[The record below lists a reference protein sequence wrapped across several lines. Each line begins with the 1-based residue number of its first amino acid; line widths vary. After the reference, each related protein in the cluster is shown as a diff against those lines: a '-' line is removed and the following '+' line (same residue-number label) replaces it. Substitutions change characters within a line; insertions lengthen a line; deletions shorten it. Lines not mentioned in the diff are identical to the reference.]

1 MMISGVHASTTI
13 VALQSLRSLS
23 YDDEGV
29 AIEAAM
35 GPLFDA
41 IEQREGLGDAVSAL
55 DTVVVPGLRRVL
67 RRPSK
72 GEKDSRE
79 HVFAVLFSVWC
90 AKLIGGDGEPIQE
103 TIDPFCRR
111 AKWSLPTPMFAELI
125 TVLEMKDLFYNAMLH
140 ASDRA
145 KETMTKALFTS
156 ETRTEV
162 IEQLTVIFSTSG
174 YTPTAR
180 KTQSRT
186 TDDEPTVSIDVICSS
201 PLVAEPSQ
209 VEKFLRDLLACTE
222 PKTAKEKLVS
232 RFPKDDVLEIIS
244 TVLCSDEFHLF
255 RNMLITQQDFD
266 SKVIERD
273 VIVALNRITASASTS
288 VTNRMKLNLANDLL
302 WPILIAPD
310 LVYRR
315 LIHTAVAHSSQG
327 AIIIETF
334 RLVPSFV
341 KVKRCGNSPPCLLVA
356 FVDLLRDFPND
367 FANIKAMDSIE
378 YICEAFF
385 GSNSGK
391 MHLLEL
397 QDGLLF
403 IVLPM
408 LTAVQLSSP
417 ATGPFHG
424 AHFALRILKL
434 ITMNEGQVDVRVI
447 ERTFPEGVLLALARV
462 IEWSRK
468 QRMTSTQI
476 LATSLAREISKG
488 LLESIAKISPSKEMA
503 IALRLADEVAASVI
517 EWDSR
522 LAIEP
527 VMHLGRMERI
537 SSPRPPSLDSKD
549 MTSITVDI
557 LKLYRSNANAN
568 DRMLLELLRTF
579 QDFQDCESD
588 LSKFRQSLLVACVGV
603 LPNTSGPE
611 FDRISRIGLPKL
623 LEMRRITA
631 AGIPVSAVV
640 LDVLSHATVFAI
652 RESPQRAFTICRHFT
667 QLTSTLTSDAK
678 ETFISDTDSEVIVR
692 SAFMCVCN
700 VLDALSCASRFP
712 ESHSCEVLLMSSA
725 LVGLKILS
733 SSKILKSWAL
743 VQVKSLSKSC
753 KSRVQLLSALV

>member
-1 MMISGVHASTTI
+1 MMISGVHASTTT

-23 YDDEGV
+23 HDDEGV
-29 AIEAAM
+29 AIEAMM

-41 IEQREGLGDAVSAL
+41 IEQCEALGDATSAL

-72 GEKDSRE
+72 GTKDSRE
-79 HVFAVLFSVWC
+79 YVFAVLFSVWC

-103 TIDPFCRR
+103 SIDPFCRR

-156 ETRTEV
+156 ETRREV

-180 KTQSRT
+180 KTRSRT
-186 TDDEPTVSIDVICSS
+186 TDDEQNVSVDVISSS

-222 PKTAKEKLVS
+222 PKTAKAKLVS

-327 AIIIETF
+327 AIIIDTF

-356 FVDLLRDFPND
+356 FVDLLRDLPND
-367 FANIKAMDSIE
+367 FANIKAMDAIE

-424 AHFALRILKL
+424 AHFALTILKR
-434 ITMNEGQVDVRVI
+434 IAMNEGQVDVSVI

-488 LLESIAKISPSKEMA
+488 LLESIAKISPSKEIA

-527 VMHLGRMERI
+527 VMRLGRVERI
-537 SSPRPPSLDSKD
+537 SSPQPPSLDSKD
-549 MTSITVDI
+549 MASITVDI

-568 DRMLLELLRTF
+568 DRMLLELLRA
-579 QDFQDCESD
+579 FQDCESD
-588 LSKFRQSLLVACVGV
+588 LSKFRQSLLVACVAV

-611 FDRISRIGLPKL
+611 FDCISRIGLPKL
-623 LEMRRITA
+623 LEMQRITEA
-631 AGIPVSAVV
+631 DIPVSAVV

-652 RESPQRAFTICRHFT
+652 RESPQRAFAICRHFT
-667 QLTSTLTSDAK
+667 QLTSTLMSDAK
-678 ETFISDTDSEVIVR
+678 ETCISDADSEVIVR

-725 LVGLKILS
+725 LVSLKILS
-733 SSKILKSWAL
+733 SSKLLKSWAL

>member
-1 MMISGVHASTTI
+1 MMISGVHASTTT

-23 YDDEGV
+23 HDDEGV
-29 AIEAAM
+29 AIEAMM

-41 IEQREGLGDAVSAL
+41 IEQCEALGDATSAL

-72 GEKDSRE
+72 GTKDSRE
-79 HVFAVLFSVWC
+79 YVFAVLFSVWC

-103 TIDPFCRR
+103 SIDPFCRR

-156 ETRTEV
+156 ETRREV

-180 KTQSRT
+180 KTRSRT
-186 TDDEPTVSIDVICSS
+186 TDDEQNVSVDVISSS

-222 PKTAKEKLVS
+222 PKTAKAKLVS

-327 AIIIETF
+327 AIIIDTF

-356 FVDLLRDFPND
+356 FVDLLRDLPND
-367 FANIKAMDSIE
+367 FANIKAMDAIE

-424 AHFALRILKL
+424 AHFALTILKR
-434 ITMNEGQVDVRVI
+434 IAMNEGQVDVSVI

-476 LATSLAREISKG
+476 LATSLAREISEG
-488 LLESIAKISPSKEMA
+488 LLESIAKISPSKEIA

-527 VMHLGRMERI
+527 VMRLGRVERI
-537 SSPRPPSLDSKD
+537 SSPQPPSLDSKD
-549 MTSITVDI
+549 MASITVDI

-568 DRMLLELLRTF
+568 DRMLLELLRA
-579 QDFQDCESD
+579 FQDCESD
-588 LSKFRQSLLVACVGV
+588 LSKFRQSLLVACVAV

-611 FDRISRIGLPKL
+611 FDCISRIGLPKL
-623 LEMRRITA
+623 LEMQRITEA
-631 AGIPVSAVV
+631 DIPVSAVV

-652 RESPQRAFTICRHFT
+652 RESPQRAFAICRHFT
-667 QLTSTLTSDAK
+667 QLTSTLMSDAK
-678 ETFISDTDSEVIVR
+678 ETCISDADSEVIVR

-725 LVGLKILS
+725 LVSLKILS
-733 SSKILKSWAL
+733 SSKLLKSWAL

>member
-1 MMISGVHASTTI
+1 MISGVHASTTT

-23 YDDEGV
+23 HDDEGV
-29 AIEAAM
+29 AIEAMM

-41 IEQREGLGDAVSAL
+41 IEQCEALGDATSAL

-72 GEKDSRE
+72 GTKDSRE
-79 HVFAVLFSVWC
+79 YVFAVLFSVWC

-103 TIDPFCRR
+103 SIDPFCRR

-156 ETRTEV
+156 ETRREV

-180 KTQSRT
+180 KTRSRT
-186 TDDEPTVSIDVICSS
+186 TDDEQNVSVDVISSS

-222 PKTAKEKLVS
+222 PKTAKAKLVS

-327 AIIIETF
+327 AIIIDTF

-356 FVDLLRDFPND
+356 FVDLLRDLPND
-367 FANIKAMDSIE
+367 FANIKAMDAIE

-403 IVLPM
+403 MVLPM

-424 AHFALRILKL
+424 AHFALTILKR
-434 ITMNEGQVDVRVI
+434 IAMNEGQVDVSVI

-488 LLESIAKISPSKEMA
+488 LLESIAKISPSKEIA

-527 VMHLGRMERI
+527 VMRLGRVERI
-537 SSPRPPSLDSKD
+537 SSPQPPSLDSKD
-549 MTSITVDI
+549 MASITVDI

-568 DRMLLELLRTF
+568 DRMLLELLRA
-579 QDFQDCESD
+579 FQDCESD
-588 LSKFRQSLLVACVGV
+588 LSKFRQSLLVACVAV

-611 FDRISRIGLPKL
+611 FDCISRIGLPKL
-623 LEMRRITA
+623 LEMQRITEA
-631 AGIPVSAVV
+631 DIPVSAVV

-652 RESPQRAFTICRHFT
+652 RESPQRAFAICRHFT
-667 QLTSTLTSDAK
+667 QLTSTLMSDAK
-678 ETFISDTDSEVIVR
+678 ETCISDADSEVIVR

-725 LVGLKILS
+725 LVSLKILS
-733 SSKILKSWAL
+733 SSKLLKSWAL

>member
-1 MMISGVHASTTI
+1 MMISGVHASTTT

-23 YDDEGV
+23 HDDEGV
-29 AIEAAM
+29 AIEAMM

-41 IEQREGLGDAVSAL
+41 IEQCEALGDATSAL

-72 GEKDSRE
+72 GTKDSRE
-79 HVFAVLFSVWC
+79 YVFAVLFSVWC

-103 TIDPFCRR
+103 SIDPFCRR

-156 ETRTEV
+156 ETRREV

-180 KTQSRT
+180 KARSRT
-186 TDDEPTVSIDVICSS
+186 TDDEQNVSVDVISSS

-222 PKTAKEKLVS
+222 PKTAKAKLVS

-302 WPILIAPD
+302 WPILIAPE

-327 AIIIETF
+327 AIIIDTF

-356 FVDLLRDFPND
+356 FVDLLRDLPND
-367 FANIKAMDSIE
+367 FANIKAMDAIE

-424 AHFALRILKL
+424 AHFALTILKR
-434 ITMNEGQVDVRVI
+434 IAMNEGQVDVSVI

-488 LLESIAKISPSKEMA
+488 LLESIAKISPSKEIA

-527 VMHLGRMERI
+527 VMRLGRVERI
-537 SSPRPPSLDSKD
+537 SSPQPPSLDSKD
-549 MTSITVDI
+549 MASITVDI

-568 DRMLLELLRTF
+568 DRMLLELLRA
-579 QDFQDCESD
+579 FQDCESD
-588 LSKFRQSLLVACVGV
+588 LSKFRQSLLVACVAV

-611 FDRISRIGLPKL
+611 FDCISRIGLPKL
-623 LEMRRITA
+623 LEMQRITQA
-631 AGIPVSAVV
+631 DIPVSAVV

-652 RESPQRAFTICRHFT
+652 RESPQRAFAICRHFT
-667 QLTSTLTSDAK
+667 QLTSTLMSDAK
-678 ETFISDTDSEVIVR
+678 ETCISDADSEVIVR

-733 SSKILKSWAL
+733 SSKLLKSWAL

>member
-1 MMISGVHASTTI
+1 MISGVHASTTT

-23 YDDEGV
+23 HDDEGV
-29 AIEAAM
+29 AIEAMM

-41 IEQREGLGDAVSAL
+41 IEQCEALGDATSAL

-72 GEKDSRE
+72 GTKDSRE
-79 HVFAVLFSVWC
+79 YVFAVLFSVWC

-103 TIDPFCRR
+103 SIDPFCRR

-156 ETRTEV
+156 ETRREV

-180 KTQSRT
+180 KTRSRT
-186 TDDEPTVSIDVICSS
+186 TDDEQNVSVDVISSS

-222 PKTAKEKLVS
+222 PKTAKAKLVS

-327 AIIIETF
+327 AIIIDTF

-356 FVDLLRDFPND
+356 FVDLLRDLPND
-367 FANIKAMDSIE
+367 FANIKAMDAIE

-424 AHFALRILKL
+424 AHFALTILKR
-434 ITMNEGQVDVRVI
+434 IAMNEGQVDVSVI

-476 LATSLAREISKG
+476 LATSLAREISEG
-488 LLESIAKISPSKEMA
+488 LLESIAKISPSKEIA

-527 VMHLGRMERI
+527 VMRLGRVERI
-537 SSPRPPSLDSKD
+537 SSPQPPSLDSKD
-549 MTSITVDI
+549 MASITVDI

-568 DRMLLELLRTF
+568 DRMLLELLRA
-579 QDFQDCESD
+579 FQDCESD
-588 LSKFRQSLLVACVGV
+588 LSKFRQSLLVACVAV

-611 FDRISRIGLPKL
+611 FDCISRIGLPKL
-623 LEMRRITA
+623 LEMQRITEA
-631 AGIPVSAVV
+631 DIPVSAVV

-652 RESPQRAFTICRHFT
+652 RESPQRAFAICRHFT
-667 QLTSTLTSDAK
+667 QLTSTLMSDAK
-678 ETFISDTDSEVIVR
+678 ETCISDADSEVIVR

-725 LVGLKILS
+725 LVSLKILS
-733 SSKILKSWAL
+733 SSKLLKSWAL

>member
-1 MMISGVHASTTI
+1 MISGVHASTTT

-23 YDDEGV
+23 HDDEGV
-29 AIEAAM
+29 AIEAMM

-41 IEQREGLGDAVSAL
+41 IEQCEALGDATSAL

-72 GEKDSRE
+72 GTKDSRE
-79 HVFAVLFSVWC
+79 YVFAVLFSVWC

-103 TIDPFCRR
+103 SIDPFCRR

-156 ETRTEV
+156 ETRREV

-180 KTQSRT
+180 KTRSRT
-186 TDDEPTVSIDVICSS
+186 TDDEQNVSVDVISSS

-222 PKTAKEKLVS
+222 PKTAKAKLVS

-327 AIIIETF
+327 AIIIDTF

-356 FVDLLRDFPND
+356 FVDLLRDLPND
-367 FANIKAMDSIE
+367 FANIKAMDAIE

-424 AHFALRILKL
+424 AHFALTILKR
-434 ITMNEGQVDVRVI
+434 IAMNEGQVDVSVI

-488 LLESIAKISPSKEMA
+488 LLESIAKISPSKEIA

-527 VMHLGRMERI
+527 VMRLGRVERI
-537 SSPRPPSLDSKD
+537 SSPQPPSLDSKD
-549 MTSITVDI
+549 MASITVDI

-568 DRMLLELLRTF
+568 DRMLLELLRA
-579 QDFQDCESD
+579 FQDCESD
-588 LSKFRQSLLVACVGV
+588 LSKFRQSLLVACVAV

-611 FDRISRIGLPKL
+611 FDCISRIGLPKL
-623 LEMRRITA
+623 LEMQRITEA
-631 AGIPVSAVV
+631 DIPVSAVV

-652 RESPQRAFTICRHFT
+652 RESPQRAFAICRHFT
-667 QLTSTLTSDAK
+667 QLTSTLMSDAK
-678 ETFISDTDSEVIVR
+678 ETCISDADSEVIVR

-725 LVGLKILS
+725 LVSLKI
-733 SSKILKSWAL
+733 
-743 VQVKSLSKSC
+743 QVHQSF
-753 KSRVQLLSALV
+753 

>member
-1 MMISGVHASTTI
+1 MISGVHASTTT

-23 YDDEGV
+23 HDDEGV
-29 AIEAAM
+29 AIEAMM

-41 IEQREGLGDAVSAL
+41 IEQCEALGDATSAL

-72 GEKDSRE
+72 GTKDSRE
-79 HVFAVLFSVWC
+79 YVFAVLFSVWC

-103 TIDPFCRR
+103 SIDPFCRR

-156 ETRTEV
+156 ETRREV

-180 KTQSRT
+180 KARSRT
-186 TDDEPTVSIDVICSS
+186 TDDEQNVSVDVISSS

-222 PKTAKEKLVS
+222 PKTAKAKLVS

-302 WPILIAPD
+302 WPILIAPE

-327 AIIIETF
+327 AIIIDTF

-356 FVDLLRDFPND
+356 FVDLLRDLPND
-367 FANIKAMDSIE
+367 FANIKAMDAIE

-424 AHFALRILKL
+424 AHFALTILKR
-434 ITMNEGQVDVRVI
+434 IAMNEGQVDVSVI

-488 LLESIAKISPSKEMA
+488 LLESIAKISPSKEIA

-527 VMHLGRMERI
+527 VMRLGRVERI
-537 SSPRPPSLDSKD
+537 SSPQPPSLDSKD
-549 MTSITVDI
+549 MASITVDI

-568 DRMLLELLRTF
+568 DRMLLELLRA
-579 QDFQDCESD
+579 FQDCESD
-588 LSKFRQSLLVACVGV
+588 LSKFRQSLLVACVAV

-611 FDRISRIGLPKL
+611 FDCISRIGLPKL
-623 LEMRRITA
+623 LEMQRITQA
-631 AGIPVSAVV
+631 DIPVSAVV

-652 RESPQRAFTICRHFT
+652 RESPQRAFAICRHFT
-667 QLTSTLTSDAK
+667 QLTSTLMSDAK
-678 ETFISDTDSEVIVR
+678 ETCISDADSEVIVR

-725 LVGLKILS
+725 LVSLKILS
-733 SSKILKSWAL
+733 SSKLLKSWAL

>member
-1 MMISGVHASTTI
+1 MISGVHASTTT

-23 YDDEGV
+23 HDDEGV
-29 AIEAAM
+29 AIEAMM

-41 IEQREGLGDAVSAL
+41 IEQCEALGDATSAL

-72 GEKDSRE
+72 GTKDSRE
-79 HVFAVLFSVWC
+79 YVFAVLFSVWC

-186 TDDEPTVSIDVICSS
+186 TDDEQNVSVDVISSS

-222 PKTAKEKLVS
+222 PKTAKAKLVS

-302 WPILIAPD
+302 WPILIAPE

-327 AIIIETF
+327 AIIIDTF

-356 FVDLLRDFPND
+356 FVDLLRDLPND
-367 FANIKAMDSIE
+367 FANIKAMDAIE

-424 AHFALRILKL
+424 AHFALTILKR
-434 ITMNEGQVDVRVI
+434 IAMNEGQVDVSVI

-488 LLESIAKISPSKEMA
+488 LLESIAKISPSKEIA

-527 VMHLGRMERI
+527 VMRLGRVERI
-537 SSPRPPSLDSKD
+537 SSPQPPSLDSKD
-549 MTSITVDI
+549 MASITVDI

-568 DRMLLELLRTF
+568 DRMLLELLRA
-579 QDFQDCESD
+579 FQDCESD
-588 LSKFRQSLLVACVGV
+588 LSKFRQSLLVACVAV

-611 FDRISRIGLPKL
+611 FDCISRIGLPKL
-623 LEMRRITA
+623 LEMQRITQA
-631 AGIPVSAVV
+631 DIPVSAVV

-652 RESPQRAFTICRHFT
+652 RESPQRAFAICRHFT
-667 QLTSTLTSDAK
+667 QLTSTLMSDAK
-678 ETFISDTDSEVIVR
+678 ETCISDADSEVIVR

-725 LVGLKILS
+725 LVSLKILS
-733 SSKILKSWAL
+733 SSKLLKSWAL

>member
-1 MMISGVHASTTI
+1 M
-13 VALQSLRSLS
+13 
-23 YDDEGV
+23 
-29 AIEAAM
+29 
-35 GPLFDA
+35 
-41 IEQREGLGDAVSAL
+41 
-55 DTVVVPGLRRVL
+55 
-67 RRPSK
+67 
-72 GEKDSRE
+72 
-79 HVFAVLFSVWC
+79 FAVLFSVWC

-186 TDDEPTVSIDVICSS
+186 TDDEPTVSVDVICSS

-222 PKTAKEKLVS
+222 PKTAKAKLVS

-327 AIIIETF
+327 AIIIDTF

-356 FVDLLRDFPND
+356 FVDLLRDLPND
-367 FANIKAMDSIE
+367 FANIKAMDAIE

-424 AHFALRILKL
+424 AHFALTILKR
-434 ITMNEGQVDVRVI
+434 IAMNEGQVDVSVI

-488 LLESIAKISPSKEMA
+488 LLESIAKISPSKEIA

-527 VMHLGRMERI
+527 VMRLGRVERI
-537 SSPRPPSLDSKD
+537 SSPQPPFARFKGHG
-549 MTSITVDI
+549 VD
-557 LKLYRSNANAN
+557 
-568 DRMLLELLRTF
+568 
-579 QDFQDCESD
+579 
-588 LSKFRQSLLVACVGV
+588 
-603 LPNTSGPE
+603 
-611 FDRISRIGLPKL
+611 
-623 LEMRRITA
+623 
-631 AGIPVSAVV
+631 
-640 LDVLSHATVFAI
+640 H
-652 RESPQRAFTICRHFT
+652 CRYF
-667 QLTSTLTSDAK
+667 
-678 ETFISDTDSEVIVR
+678 E
-692 SAFMCVCN
+692 
-700 VLDALSCASRFP
+700 ALSL
-712 ESHSCEVLLMSSA
+712 ECE
-725 LVGLKILS
+725 
-733 SSKILKSWAL
+733 
-743 VQVKSLSKSC
+743 C
-753 KSRVQLLSALV
+753 KR